1 MNHLTKL
8 ERDERGVLHATLSD
22 GSQHAGV
29 IAVRAF
35 PVRAPDE
42 AISILDGKGQEV
54 CWMDDLQALHEP
66 LQASVRQALQAREFM
81 PEIER
86 VEAVSSYTTP
96 STWTVQTHRGR
107 HRFVLRGEE
116 DIRRLSGKTL
126 IVADAH
132 GVQYLIRDLPALDRH
147 SRKLLDRFL

>member
-1 MNHLTKL
+1 MSALTAL
-8 ERDERGVLHATLSD
+8 HRDERGVLHATLSD

-42 AISILDGKGQEV
+42 AISILDSQGQEV
-54 CWMDDLQALHEP
+54 CWIAQLQALP
-66 LQASVRQALQAREFM
+66 TTVQAQVQQALQAREFM
-81 PEIER
+81 PEILR
-86 VEAVSSYTTP
+86 VEKVSSYATP
-96 STWTVQTHRGR
+96 SVWHVHTNRGICD
-107 HRFVLRGEE
+107 FTLKGEE
-116 DIRRLSGKTL
+116 DIRRLSTHTL

-132 GVQYLIRDLPALDRH
+132 GVQFLIRDLPALDAH

>member
-1 MNHLTKL
+1 LPSLSTLTPAQR
-8 ERDERGVLHATLSD
+8 E
-22 GSQHAGV
+22 
-29 IAVRAF
+29 AV
-35 PVRAPDE
+35 
-42 AISILDGKGQEV
+42 QE
-54 CWMDDLQALHEP
+54 
-66 LQASVRQALQAREFM
+66 ALQEREFM

-86 VEAVSSYTTP
+86 VESVSSYTTP